1 VRDRSW
7 VTFVWRSS
15 VWSLNSRSVV
25 SLPGSVRSLAQA
37 LRIRGFSS
45 KKPIAPRGAF
55 SRGSVSGKGSDGH
68 PPCSPW
74 NSFGHFVDK
83 RFAQKLDRVLLKAR
97 GQNGVRTFA
106 TGLCRRSSKATRDC
120 STWSNAKI
128 VRALRG
134 KCRPIQ
140 EIIRTDRLAAGAGL
154 GFAHESHKL
163 FQRYPLR
170 NGAPSSIITNNLLKF
185 I

>member
-7 VTFVWRSS
+7 ITVVWRSS

-25 SLPGSVRSLAQA
+25 SLPGSARSLAQA

-55 SRGSVSGKGSDGH
+55 SRGRMSGKGTDGH
-68 PPCSPW
+68 PVLSMEFLRAFRRQTVCSKTGPSLAESAW
-74 NSFGHFVDK
+74 PYW
-83 RFAQKLDRVLLKAR
+83 
-97 GQNGVRTFA
+97 VRTFA
-106 TGLCRRSSKATRDC
+106 TGLCRRSSEATRDC

-170 NGAPSSIITNNLLKF
+170 NSASSNVITHNLFQF